1 MIPLEIRGQGT
12 SGERGQRWY
21 FFPPFRN
28 ISIKETIGRFAFQM
42 LGTGLEFATR
52 QKVKT
57 RPADKL
63 QRKNSAVNTIYP
75 YVRVQ

>member
-1 MIPLEIRGQGT
+1 MV
-12 SGERGQRWY
+12 
-21 FFPPFRN
+21 FFFSFPFRN
-28 ISIKETIGRFAFQM
+28 TSIKETIGGFASQM

-63 QRKNSAVNTIYP
+63 QRKNSAVNAIYP